1 MMQSY
6 DSLDSFC
13 AETDL
18 KEKEL
23 LMIQFSSLKMSCL
36 TVCSL
41 LSFHKLNSIS

>member
-1 MMQSY
+1 MMQLC
-6 DSLDSFC
+6 DLLDSFC

-23 LMIQFSSLKMSCL
+23 LMIQSSSLKMSCL

-41 LSFHKLNSIS
+41 LSFYKLNSVS